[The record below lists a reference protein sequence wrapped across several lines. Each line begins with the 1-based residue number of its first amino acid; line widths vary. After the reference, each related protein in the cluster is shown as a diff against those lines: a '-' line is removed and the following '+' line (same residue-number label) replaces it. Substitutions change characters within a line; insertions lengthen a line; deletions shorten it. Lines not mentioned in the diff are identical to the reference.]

1 MMIELTIF
9 EYVLNDE
16 DKKKMMDVSSFMI
29 IFRKCQR
36 HNDFPFCRGK
46 GTDNRSIVS
55 IVYNLYSSYNKFL
68 SYVLG

>member
-1 MMIELTIF
+1 MIELTIF

-46 GTDNRSIVS
+46 GTYSRSI
-55 IVYNLYSSYNKFL
+55 FL
-68 SYVLG
+68 IEDEVPLS

>member
-1 MMIELTIF
+1 MIELTIF
-9 EYVLNDE
+9 EYVLNVLNDE

-46 GTDNRSIVS
+46 GTDSSSILLRGCS
-55 IVYNLYSSYNKFL
+55 QITSSYF
-68 SYVLG
+68 GGF